1 MKLLL
6 VDDEA
11 YTRSGVETSIDWPA
25 YGVTEIRTANDGRM
39 GLDAARVFQ
48 PDILLTDVRMPFIM
62 GVDMA
67 RQIRVFLPKCQIIF
81 MSGYSDKEYLMGAI
95 KLASVA
101 YVEKPL
107 DLDEVA
113 AAVSQA
119 VALLQAE
126 DQKANLIKHYD
137 IALARQVAFD
147 LTHQGE
153 DSLLHEQWHR
163 LEAPGGPYQSLAV
176 HSHVMHQGDLN
187 TIQEIMQRYANW
199 SICAFSQDHT
209 IAIHASA
216 LESSRLH
223 QACVDLAAVHDD
235 ARVGVGST
243 VLEPWQF
250 KDSFHTAL
258 RSLEKSFF
266 HPGQKVFSPCQTAAI
281 DLSGAGLRA
290 FVDLMFDDRQLA
302 EEKLHSALEQL
313 RACDDTSISALRH
326 ATYWICKEAFTA
338 APERLG
344 HMVSDNSYCSLEN
357 LIDQAASID
366 DLYQLIRMCIMVISP
381 QDGTQMESSSIVRA
395 TQRYID
401 QHFCECGLT
410 INQLSGKMYLSP
422 AYLCVIFKNETG
434 ETIKSYITRCR
445 IDKARQLLRTT
456 RLHIQQIAD
465 ACGFSNGNYF
475 AKSFRHNTGMSPQD
489 YRGRYDLI

>member
-39 GLDAARVFQ
+39 GLEVARVFQ

-62 GVDMA
+62 GVEMA
-67 RQIRVFLPKCQIIF
+67 QQIRVFQPKCQIIF

-153 DSLLHEQWHR
+153 ENLLHEQWHR
-163 LEAPGGPYQSLAV
+163 LNAPGGPYQTLAV
-176 HSHVMHQGDLN
+176 HSHVMQQRDLN
-187 TIQEIMQRYANW
+187 MIQEIMQRYAAW

-209 IAIHASA
+209 IAIHATA
-216 LESSRLH
+216 LEPSRLH
-223 QACVDLAAVHDD
+223 QACEELAAVHDD
-235 ARVGVGST
+235 ALVGVGSA
-243 VLEPWQF
+243 VLESWQF
-250 KDSFHTAL
+250 KDSFHAAL
-258 RSLEKSFF
+258 GSLEKSFF
-266 HPGQKVFSPCQTAAI
+266 HPGQKVFCPCQTAAI
-281 DLSGAGLRA
+281 DLSGADLRA
-290 FVDLMFDDRQLA
+290 FVDLMFDDRKLA
-302 EEKLHSALEQL
+302 EERLQSVLEHL
-313 RACDDTSISALRH
+313 RACDDTSISVLRH
-326 ATYWICKEAFTA
+326 AAYWICKEAFTA
-338 APERLG
+338 TPERLG
-344 HMVSDNSYCSLEN
+344 HMVSDNSYHSLESM
-357 LIDQAASID
+357 IDQAASLD
-366 DLYQLIRMCIMVISP
+366 ELFQLIRMCIMVISP
-381 QDGTQMESSSIVRA
+381 LDGVQMESRSIVRA

-401 QHFCECGLT
+401 QHYSDCSLT
-410 INQLSGKMYLSP
+410 ISQLSGKMYLSP
-422 AYLCVIFKNETG
+422 AYLCVLFKNETG

-445 IDKARQLLRTT
+445 IDKAKQLLRTT

-489 YRGRYDLI
+489 YRGRFDLL